1 MSGRKQN
8 RMTASTSVRRIDV
21 TLPTRLVRL
30 LEDSGANPAECY
42 EPIFRR
48 SWDSSIP
55 GMVAPSGAAG
65 PPVPP
70 IRGSR

>member
-1 MSGRKQN
+1 MSYREQN

-30 LEDSGANPAECY
+30 LEDSGADSAECY
-42 EPIFRR
+42 EPTFRR
-48 SWDSSIP
+48 SWDSSIAR
-55 GMVAPSGAAG
+55 MVASSGAAG
-65 PPVPP
+65 HPVPP